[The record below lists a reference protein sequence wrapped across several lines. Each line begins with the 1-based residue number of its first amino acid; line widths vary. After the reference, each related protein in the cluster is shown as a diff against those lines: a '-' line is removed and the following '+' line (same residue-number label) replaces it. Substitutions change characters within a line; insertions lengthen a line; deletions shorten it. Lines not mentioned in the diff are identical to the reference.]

1 MKNNQMKKFVK
12 LVIVINTLV
21 MLLSITC
28 LLILQKYSWTIGYL
42 IGTVVSNVTFIMHA
56 FNVSKFGVK
65 AINPVKSSVASTL
78 LRTFISA
85 LALLVAL
92 LVDFIDIIAT
102 FIGLVVIKII
112 IVITS
117 LVVFREGGQKV
128 EGGDVRI

>member
-1 MKNNQMKKFVK
+1 MKNNQFKQFVK
-12 LVIVINTLV
+12 LVIFANTII
-21 MLLSITC
+21 MLIGIIVLF
-28 LLILQKYSWTIGYL
+28 ILQKYSWATGYL
-42 IGTVVSNVTFIMHA
+42 LGSVVSNITFIMHA

-65 AINPVKSSVASTL
+65 AINPVKRSVASTL